1 MSFFY
6 IIYIYYMTEQDLNP
20 DSVVDIKSENIDL
33 GNLEL
38 NNNLLDP
45 NYYLNLIMKHKL
57 FLIILLLGIIGG
69 VYLYYR
75 SIRADDKTQHEI
87 TTEEE
92 DTEEMM
98 NKLDLNLT
106 SNVNKEHIDNIKD
119 EVEEEMEDME
129 DMEDLDLGVNTDYDN
144 HGENE
149 LTLESDEN
157 PEELEPYESDSEL

>member
-1 MSFFY
+1 MAD
-6 IIYIYYMTEQDLNP
+6 QDLIP
-20 DSVVDIKSENIDL
+20 DSVVDTKSENIDL
-33 GNLEL
+33 EILESE
-38 NNNLLDP
+38 NNLLDL
-45 NYYLNLIMKHKL
+45 NYYLKFIMKHKL
-57 FLIILLLGIIGG
+57 FLIILLVGIIFG

-119 EVEEEMEDME
+119 EVEEEMEE
-129 DMEDLDLGVNTDYDN
+129 IEELEDLDLGVNTDYDN

-149 LTLESDEN
+149 LTLDSDEN